1 MIVVDTNILAYLLL
15 TGVRS
20 AEAERALRKDP
31 VWAVPLLWRSEL
43 RNVLALYMRQRG
55 MTAEQATQ
63 VIDKADELLQGRE
76 YTLPSRTVLDL
87 VAQSVCS
94 AYDCEFVAL
103 AQELNVLLLTDD
115 RRILS
120 EFPQRSISLTRFVG
134 AAESP

>member
-15 TGVRS
+15 TGARS

-31 VWAVPLLWRSEL
+31 VWAAPLLWRSEL

-55 MTAEQATQ
+55 MTVEQATQ

>member
-15 TGVRS
+15 TGARS

-31 VWAVPLLWRSEL
+31 VWAAPLLWRSEL

-55 MTAEQATQ
+55 MTVEQATQ

-87 VAQSVCS
+87 VAQSVGW

>member
-31 VWAVPLLWRSEL
+31 VWAVPLLWRSGL